1 MSDENNQVANAS
13 QDHIYFAITP
23 RIVWALARNPYDE
36 SLWRAIK
43 DIAGDTGECWLG
55 TEDLA
60 TLCAMSVGQVYDSR
74 QHLLSVGLLKGEVRR
89 DPGHQQPVWHL
100 RVPDLWAKN
109 TEWCLAHKS
118 IKDRLAFKRAQQD
131 AIRQARAEK
140 KSLHLMKAAQSKGEP
155 SPGEKAPLPGE
166 KAPPPGEAKN
176 IKEKN
181 QEENLGA
188 QPAPAQPSRRT
199 DAQVKGD
206 MLDGMLHFAAIG
218 ADPQVAL
225 TARIQEYPP
234 DCQKT
239 LRDLVE
245 LFGWPLAAIPT
256 KPARGG
262 KGGEFAQWINEIRD
276 INDVITG
283 HGRAALEAAKL
294 VCANLSISH
303 PAGIRWCLPAEVG
316 KLNHRR
322 QNQPAPVSETTLSKT
337 LRNYQPRA

>member
-1 MSDENNQVANAS
+1 MMDDNQIVDAS

-23 RIVWALARNPYDE
+23 RIVWALSRNPYDE

-43 DIAGDTGECWLG
+43 DIAGDSGECWLG

-60 TLCAMSVGQVYDSR
+60 IFCAMSTGQIHDSR
-74 QHLLSVGLLKGEVRR
+74 KYLISVGLLLGEVRR

-100 RVPDLWAKN
+100 RIPDLWERN

-118 IKDRLAFKRAQQD
+118 IKDRLAYKRAQQD

-140 KSLHLMKAAQSKGEP
+140 KQREH

-166 KAPPPGEAKN
+166 KAPLPGETKN

-188 QPAPAQPSRRT
+188 KPAPARPFRGT
-199 DAQVKGD
+199 DARVKGD
-206 MLDGMLHFAAIG
+206 VFDGMMHFGSIA
-218 ADPQVAL
+218 ADPQAAL

-234 DCQKT
+234 DCQGT
-239 LRDLVE
+239 LRDLAD
-245 LFGWPLAAIPT
+245 LFAWPLAAIPA

-262 KGGEFAQWINEIRD
+262 KGGEYAQWINEIRD
-276 INDVITG
+276 INEVMAG
-283 HGRAALEAAKL
+283 HGRAALEAAKFA
-294 VCANLSISH
+294 CSNLSISH

-316 KLNHRR
+316 KIIRHR
-322 QNQPAPVSETTLSKT
+322 QSQPAPIAETPLSQA
-337 LRNYQPRA
+337 LRNYQPRT